1 MKSGII
7 ESLGK
12 EIPYKIIRRRGM
24 RRMLLSISSRGE
36 LVMTVPKLA
45 PSMFITSFLR
55 QSSAWI
61 EKHLHHIGTHRSA
74 REERQREYAAR
85 RSEAKS
91 IIERRVSELSLRHGF
106 RYRKISVRNQQTR
119 FGSCSRI
126 GNLSFQYRIAFFPPE
141 ERDYIIIHELC
152 HLRHFD
158 HSPAFWA
165 EVGAFVPDHERI
177 RRRLR
182 HRGAE

>member
-55 QSSAWI
+55 QSSEWI
-61 EKHLHHIGTHRSA
+61 EKNLYHIGTHQST
-74 REERQREYAAR
+74 REEHEREYSAR
-85 RSEAKS
+85 RSEARN
-91 IIERRVSELSLRHGF
+91 IIERRVSELSSQHGF
-106 RYRKISVRNQQTR
+106 RYRKISIRNQRTR

-126 GNLSFQYRIAFFPPE
+126 GNLSFQYRIAFFAPE

-165 EVGAFVPDHERI
+165 EVGSFIPEYERI
-177 RRRLR
+177 RRQLR
-182 HRGAE
+182 HRGTE